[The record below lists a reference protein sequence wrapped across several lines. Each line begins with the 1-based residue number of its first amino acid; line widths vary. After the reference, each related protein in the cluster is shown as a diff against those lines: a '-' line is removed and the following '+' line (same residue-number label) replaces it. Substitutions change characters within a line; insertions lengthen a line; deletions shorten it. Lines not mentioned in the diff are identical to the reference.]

1 MRFSMMNNLNLG
13 IISIKLQNYR
23 LIKTFDIIRSNEI
36 QRYKFLKKIQMI
48 KLTNLILT
56 NKKIKSNV

>member
-1 MRFSMMNNLNLG
+1 MMNNLNLG